1 MLFDDYITELKN
13 SDKIEGVED
22 KENLIY
28 NSKLMFDNLIKVGFT
43 DKYIY
48 DYNNDKIEEIMLKL
62 KPKNTKV
69 LATYYTLLSRFLEW
83 CIENNCLSENNY
95 KDFSNIDKR
104 KSYNKIKNKNIPM
117 ISYREYKQ
125 VIDDIERVDN
135 NATYL
140 SALYMCLYEGIYT
153 KRLYS
158 LEHLRLKDI
167 DKVNDL
173 VKFKYNNGKENSIK
187 VSKELISKLIEL
199 GNNNKWY
206 RRNRFNSF
214 EVIISGLYEDSIF
227 KTEERKNKNK
237 DSKSNAFESA
247 YNVKLKYI
255 NENYLGRKISAYDI
269 FKSGITYRISVIAKR
284 EGVDIK
290 NYYSDKYDKSII
302 NNILETE
309 LKRVNLDMI
318 PKDYMNLIRDY
329 LDMF

>member
-167 DKVNDL
+167 DKANDL